1 MYYTFWPGK
10 WRGSKTSKLLC
21 MSIQSFF
28 QLVIILVCSCSWL
41 DRRRLLADTRGRFDL
56 PLPLLTAEY
65 LRKGFSDRQAAREFT
80 ETQQELS
87 TQKSV
92 KAPKPRQTLD
102 HQNPESSLKL
112 SECHL
117 HVHITYLWFIYFLN
131 LVHKVDSGLTPCNLL
146 SHINPTYD
154 DTFCLPLHASCLW
167 QHLLF
172 FSLHIYQGRSK
183 LFVTL
188 FLLQLFAR
196 NYHGYG
202 KKESLP
208 RCLCLVIKIMLL

>member
-1 MYYTFWPGK
+1 
-10 WRGSKTSKLLC
+10 

-41 DRRRLLADTRGRFDL
+41 DRGRLLADTRGRFDL

-65 LRKGFSDRQAAREFT
+65 LRKGFSARQAAREFP

-112 SECHL
+112 CQSVIC
-117 HVHITYLWFIYFLN
+117 VFIL
-131 LVHKVDSGLTPCNLL
+131 
-146 SHINPTYD
+146 PTYN
-154 DTFCLPLHASCLW
+154 
-167 QHLLF
+167 LF
-172 FSLHIYQGRSK
+172 IF
-183 LFVTL
+183 
-188 FLLQLFAR
+188 
-196 NYHGYG
+196 
-202 KKESLP
+202 
-208 RCLCLVIKIMLL
+208 